1 MLAVCFLM
9 KFSYG
14 TYYTFFSIYLSD
26 FGYSAVAIGFLW
38 GISVAAELLF
48 FFIAAKFIIR
58 FKLSTLLQL
67 CLVVGTLRWILIA
80 YFPEHSLIVL
90 LAQLTHAVTF
100 ALYHATAIE
109 WVRRAFGRRYMG
121 QGQALYS
128 AVSFGLGGALGAL
141 LCGLLWTDL
150 RSHWWVVCWLMSSV
164 ALLIAMVLLKVIK
177 LPPAIERAAT

>member
-1 MLAVCFLM
+1 M
-9 KFSYG
+9 
-14 TYYTFFSIYLSD
+14 
-26 FGYSAVAIGFLW
+26 
-38 GISVAAELLF
+38 
-48 FFIAAKFIIR
+48 
-58 FKLSTLLQL
+58 
-67 CLVVGTLRWILIA
+67 
-80 YFPEHSLIVL
+80 L

-141 LCGLLWTDL
+141 VCGLLWTDL